1 MAPASVAGA
10 SIRSSTSI
18 GDAGRV
24 SWDRDSIIE
33 AIREWVATYDEPP
46 RAADLNPSSAKW
58 SGQTWRVERYRAG
71 RADGTAWPSLNAAKR
86 PFGGSLGAAV
96 RAAGFEP
103 GRPGPRRREVV
114 PAQAARL
121 QMTPDVRVVLDAA
134 LAAARDADRR
144 ADALAAR
151 LDRAMARTTAL
162 AEERDAARRRSA
174 GADVRARAA
183 VEADLRRAETELR
196 RRDAEIVR
204 VREDGAVAACA
215 AAEARAEAEALA
227 LRLAAADRSAAA
239 LRDER
244 EALRVRLDEAIA
256 EGEASA
262 ELARER
268 VSAVAAVAV
277 AAPAGVSER
286 VDGRDRVDGLAQ
298 AVSSAALREVRA
310 ELAAARRATVAAERR
325 AAAAERDLRE
335 RLAGDRPAGPSA
347 TQLGALRE
355 GTATGA
361 AGPAALGAAITGLA
375 RARRSGGTPAVRD
388 ALWDVARAAVAWRE
402 RI

>member
-10 SIRSSTSI
+10 TIRCSTSVK
-18 GDAGRV
+18 DAGRV
-24 SWDRDSIIE
+24 TWDRDSIIE

-86 PFGGSLGAAV
+86 PFDGSLGAAV

-114 PAQAARL
+114 PAQAARV

-151 LDRAMARTTAL
+151 LDRATARTTAL
-162 AEERDAARRRSA
+162 AAERDAARRRSA
-174 GADVRARAA
+174 GADARARAS
-183 VEADLRRAETELR
+183 VEAELRRAEAALR
-196 RRDAEIVR
+196 RRDGEVVR
-204 VREDGAVAACA
+204 VREDAAVTACA
-215 AAEARAEAEALA
+215 AADARAEVEAMA
-227 LRLAAADRSAAA
+227 LRLGAAERTSVALRADRDD
-239 LRDER
+239 LRE
-244 EALRVRLDEAIA
+244 RLDEAIA
-256 EGEASA
+256 EGEALA
-262 ELARER
+262 ELVPDRPA
-268 VSAVAAVAV
+268 AGTVADDAADVTPVESGSRGGV
-277 AAPAGVSER
+277 AAPA
-286 VDGRDRVDGLAQ
+286 
-298 AVSSAALREVRA
+298 LREARA
-310 ELAAARRATVAAERR
+310 EVAAARRATAAAERR
-325 AAAAERDLRE
+325 AAVAERSLRE
-335 RLAGDRPAGPSA
+335 RVAADRPDSPSA
-347 TQLGALRE
+347 AQVAALRE
-355 GTATGA
+355 GAATGE
-361 AGPAALGAAITGLA
+361 AGPAALGAAIAGLA

-388 ALWDVARAAVAWRE
+388 ALWHVARAAVAWRE

>member
-10 SIRSSTSI
+10 TIRCSTST

-24 SWDRDSIIE
+24 AWDRDSIIE

-151 LDRAMARTTAL
+151 LDRATARTTAL
-162 AEERDAARRRSA
+162 AAERDAVRRRSA
-174 GADVRARAA
+174 GADARARAT
-183 VEADLRRAETELR
+183 VEAELRRAEAALRGREAEL
-196 RRDAEIVR
+196 AR

-215 AAEARAEAEALA
+215 VEAARADVEALA
-227 LRLAAADRSAAA
+227 LRLAAAERTAVA
-239 LRDER
+239 LRADR
-244 EALRVRLDEAIA
+244 DDLRVRLDEAIA
-256 EGEASA
+256 EGEALA
-262 ELARER
+262 ELARDR
-268 VSAVAAVAV
+268 PTV
-277 AAPAGVSER
+277 GVS
-286 VDGRDRVDGLAQ
+286 VLDSG
-298 AVSSAALREVRA
+298 AVSDGGAASDALRDARA
-310 ELAAARRATVAAERR
+310 EVAAARRATAAAERR
-325 AAAAERDLRE
+325 AAVAERSLRE
-335 RLAGDRPAGPSA
+335 RVAADRPAGPPPA
-347 TQLGALRE
+347 QVAALRE
-355 GTATGA
+355 GASSGE
-361 AGPAALGAAITGLA
+361 AGPAALAAAVATLA
-375 RARRSGGTPAVRD
+375 RARRSGGTAAVRG
-388 ALWDVARAAVAWRE
+388 ALWEVARAAVAWRE

>member
-10 SIRSSTSI
+10 SIRCSTSP

-24 SWDRDSIIE
+24 SWDRDTIIE

-58 SGQTWRVERYRAG
+58 SGQTWRVDRYRAG

-86 PFGGSLGAAV
+86 PFGGSLTAAV

-103 GRPGPRRREVV
+103 ARPGPRRREVV

-144 ADALAAR
+144 ADALAGR
-151 LDRAMARTTAL
+151 LDRATARTTAL

-174 GADVRARAA
+174 GADARARAS
-183 VEADLRRAETELR
+183 VEVELHRAEVELR
-196 RRDAEIVR
+196 GRDAELVR
-204 VREDGAVAACA
+204 VRRDGEVAACA
-215 AAEARAEAEALA
+215 VATARAEAETLA
-227 LRLAAADRSAAA
+227 LRVGAMERSAVAVRA
-239 LRDER
+239 EQDGLR
-244 EALRVRLDEAIA
+244 ARLDEAIA
-256 EGEASA
+256 EGEALT
-262 ELARER
+262 ELVRDRPA
-268 VSAVAAVAV
+268 AAVG
-277 AAPAGVSER
+277 AP
-286 VDGRDRVDGLAQ
+286 VDDG
-298 AVSSAALREVRA
+298 ALREARA
-310 ELAAARRATVAAERR
+310 EIALARRATAAAERR
-325 AAAAERDLRE
+325 AAVAERALWE
-335 RLAGDRPAGPSA
+335 RVATDRPVGPSA
-347 TQLGALRE
+347 TQVAALRE
-355 GTATGA
+355 GAATGA
-361 AGPAALGAAITGLA
+361 AGPAALGAAIAVLA

-402 RI
+402 RV